1 MAGDA
6 EKMSNSQAQY
16 GLPAQTSV
24 ARRIQEAYPELTAA
38 QRQFAELVRLSPLK
52 VARLNIHD
60 AVALVGVSVA
70 TANRFATAL
79 GYEGYAEF
87 KAELIRGFELLFEPY
102 DRFEQELQEHEGPL
116 GALRMSLATDAESLR
131 RTSAALTQEDL
142 ERAVTL
148 VTSARR
154 IHVAGF
160 DLAAHLAGIFA
171 IGLSMIGCRATTAT
185 NGGGSIGAIREIFD
199 FGPEDLVIAIAFP
212 HYYTDTLRIAN
223 YAAEAGIPVLA
234 VTDTLASPLA
244 AIARTSLFVPP
255 AQGGQLP
262 SSTAIL
268 GLLEGLT
275 AAVAKRRP
283 DATEAGRRFAEAA
296 YPWMTAGPKS
306 WPHRD

>member
-1 MAGDA
+1 
-6 EKMSNSQAQY
+6 MSDETPQSPARY

-24 ARRIQEAYPELTAA
+24 ARRIQDAYPSLTTA
-38 QRQFAELVRLSPLK
+38 QRQFADLVRAAPLK
-52 VARLNIHD
+52 VARLSIHE
-60 AVALVGVSVA
+60 AVAQIGVSVA

-79 GYEGYAEF
+79 GFAGYAEF
-87 KAELIRGFELLFEPY
+87 KTELIRGFELLFEPY
-102 DRFEQELQEHEGPL
+102 DRFEQGLQEQPGPL
-116 GALRMSLATDAESLR
+116 GATRNSLARDAEGLHR
-131 RTSAALTQEDL
+131 ASAALTAEDL
-142 ERAVTL
+142 EAAVEMITG
-148 VTSARR
+148 AGR

-160 DLAAHLAGIFA
+160 DLAAHLGGIFA
-171 IGLSMIGCRATTAT
+171 IDLSMIGCRASVAS

-199 FGPEDLVIAIAFP
+199 FGPGDLVIAIAFP
-212 HYYTDTLRIAN
+212 HYYTDTLRIAG

-234 VTDTLASPLA
+234 VTDTMASPLA

-255 AQGGQLP
+255 AADGELP

-283 DATEAGRRFAEAA
+283 DATETGRRFAEAA
-296 YPWMTAGPKS
+296 YPWMTAGRKS